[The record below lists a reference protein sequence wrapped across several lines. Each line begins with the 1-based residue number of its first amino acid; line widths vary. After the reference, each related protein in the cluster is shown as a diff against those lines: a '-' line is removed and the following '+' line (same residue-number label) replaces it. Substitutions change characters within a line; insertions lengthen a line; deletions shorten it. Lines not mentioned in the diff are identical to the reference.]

1 MLICLREWKPG
12 FFSFCRF
19 LNMLNHLE
27 VFYSQLA
34 VTGSSPHI
42 SIKDCQ
48 LTWIPFLLKNRF
60 LLSRILFPNTREIQN
75 RQLSLENGTR
85 VYPDHKQKCAG
96 TTSLPTSLN
105 QFFYRCWY
113 ATTPVLEFTNGL
125 SNSVLKTFVHVQPI
139 YVLKMLKRGFHSP
152 IILAVLTTKILQ
164 RVRRQAKKQKQQTP
178 CLFLPTAS
186 RDSCANKIKRI
197 TSAKSARVQSQI
209 MGIFSIIK
217 KYPGLQQQIESTSK
231 VK

>member
-12 FFSFCRF
+12 FFRFCRF

-27 VFYSQLA
+27 VFYNQLA

-75 RQLSLENGTR
+75 RQLSLENRTR

-105 QFFYRCWY
+105 QFFLQMLVCHY
-113 ATTPVLEFTNGL
+113 ASAGVYKWPFQLSSQDFCARLANICSENAETWFSL
-125 SNSVLKTFVHVQPI
+125 SNNSSSS
-139 YVLKMLKRGFHSP
+139 Y
-152 IILAVLTTKILQ
+152 
-164 RVRRQAKKQKQQTP
+164 
-178 CLFLPTAS
+178 
-186 RDSCANKIKRI
+186 
-197 TSAKSARVQSQI
+197 
-209 MGIFSIIK
+209 
-217 KYPGLQQQIESTSK
+217 Y
-231 VK
+231 